1 LAFVGRLLYHLLD
14 TNHERS
20 SKMLAACS
28 VLRYFLGRGF
38 VTTVCA
44 MALTVV
50 STAAFAAVPY
60 LDADGRALPFDS
72 EEQVLEFLR
81 TAKIVSKE
89 KLGEGTN
96 KEKRKIQLEKD
107 GMRCNAVLRTGY
119 TIIASGD
126 SGFVDSYLSEVAA
139 YELSRLLGFD
149 NVPAVVRR
157 GGGSIQI
164 WIENARTIRSVLE
177 QDELPYSDEWV
188 DQQRQI
194 MIAFDNLIANTD
206 RNPGN
211 ILIDGNDKLWFIDH
225 TRSFAGQDELRE
237 PEVITGFDRVLWQNL
252 QSLSDQAIEQAVGP
266 YVRGYLP
273 QLLERR
279 KLLVEE
285 IDRRIAAEGA
295 DNFLFTLGQP

>member
-1 LAFVGRLLYHLLD
+1 MMR
-14 TNHERS
+14 
-20 SKMLAACS
+20 AAQP
-28 VLRYFLGRGF
+28 VLRFRFRQQLSLVILMTVL
-38 VTTVCA
+38 VTGSTV
-44 MALTVV
+44 AL
-50 STAAFAAVPY
+50 AAVPY
-60 LDADGRALPFDS
+60 LDANGNPLPVDT
-72 EEQVLEFLR
+72 EEEVLEFLR

-96 KEKRKIQLEKD
+96 KSKRKIVLEKD
-107 GMRCNAVLRTGY
+107 GVRCNAVLRTGY
-119 TIIASGD
+119 TVVASGD

-157 GGGSIQI
+157 KGGSIQI
-164 WIENARTIRSVLE
+164 WIENARTVRSILE

-211 ILIDGNDKLWFIDH
+211 ILIDDNDKVWFIDH
-225 TRSFAGQDELRE
+225 TRSFAGQDDLRE
-237 PEVITGFDRVLWQNL
+237 PEAITGFDRDLWQNL
-252 QSLSDQAIEQAVGP
+252 RDLPDKAIEEAVGP
-266 YVRGYLP
+266 YVTGYLP
-273 QLLERR
+273 DLLKRR
-279 KLLVEE
+279 RRLVEE

-295 DNFLFTLGQP
+295 DNFLFTLNSP